1 MLPNMIKPP
10 KPPIMRHIAGLVVL
24 AKAPYDS
31 IIGTLYSSLFF
42 LISGEKI
49 NDILFMITDFLGSI
63 S

>member
-1 MLPNMIKPP
+1 
-10 KPPIMRHIAGLVVL
+10 VVL

-63 S
+63 SRNTTNFASLVYLCIKSSS